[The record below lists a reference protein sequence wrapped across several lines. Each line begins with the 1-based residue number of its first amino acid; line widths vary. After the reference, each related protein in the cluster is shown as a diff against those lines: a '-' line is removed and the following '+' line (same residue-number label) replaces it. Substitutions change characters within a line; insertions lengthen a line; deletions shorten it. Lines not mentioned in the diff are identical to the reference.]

1 MSLVRLREVSLYE
14 VVAWR
19 PYFNVVTGPY
29 TNIVVF
35 ENLRFR
41 SFTRKQEAG
50 GFKKSSLCGLFWKTT
65 VFTCFQVG
73 AGHCGFRVDGS

>member
-19 PYFNVVTGPY
+19 PYFNVVTAPY

-41 SFTRKQEAG
+41 PFTRKQEAG
-50 GFKKSSLCGLFWKTT
+50 GFKKPSLFWKTT
-65 VFTCFQVG
+65 VFRSVPDI
-73 AGHCGFRVDGS
+73 AGFV

>member
-14 VVAWR
+14 VVARR
-19 PYFNVVTGPY
+19 PYLNVVTAPY

-41 SFTRKQEAG
+41 PFTRKQEAG
-50 GFKKSSLCGLFWKTT
+50 GFKKPSLFWKTT
-65 VFTCFQVG
+65 VFRLVPDS
-73 AGHCGFRVDGS
+73 AGFV

>member
-1 MSLVRLREVSLYE
+1 MSLVRLREVYLYE

-19 PYFNVVTGPY
+19 PYLNVVTAPY

-41 SFTRKQEAG
+41 PFTRKQEAG
-50 GFKKSSLCGLFWKTT
+50 GFKKIFTLRT
-65 VFTCFQVG
+65 VLENHCFQVG

>member
-14 VVAWR
+14 VVARR
-19 PYFNVVTGPY
+19 PYLNVVTAPY

-41 SFTRKQEAG
+41 PFTRKQEAG

-65 VFTCFQVG
+65 VFRLVPDS
-73 AGHCGFRVDGS
+73 AGFV